1 AAETLRQ
8 QDASGGRP
16 PLRIPFKLAAAVI
29 AVAAMLGGGFYAY
42 QTGRLD
48 DLIARMTAPAPAPE
62 PAPVPAPPPAAAAA
76 QPAAAPKPTWSV
88 KVELVN
94 LRGAASI
101 DGPIVGTAKR
111 NTVVTEIDHDGNW
124 IKIQAPGANGVVEG
138 WVNQRMLEEIKPQ
151 P

>member
-1 AAETLRQ
+1 
-8 QDASGGRP
+8 
-16 PLRIPFKLAAAVI
+16 
-29 AVAAMLGGGFYAY
+29 
-42 QTGRLD
+42 
-48 DLIARMTAPAPAPE
+48 MTAISQGLNEGVHTAG
-62 PAPVPAPPPAAAAA
+62 AARGA
-76 QPAAAPKPTWSV
+76 TSIG
-88 KVELVN
+88 
-94 LRGAASI
+94 GAASI